1 MPRTRLVGGSLIG
14 FVIAACGG
22 VYQIGM
28 LESGNLPV
36 ARAHLVLVG
45 ARTGEIVGFV
55 ERDWDYDVDGYP

>member
-1 MPRTRLVGGSLIG
+1 
-14 FVIAACGG
+14 
-22 VYQIGM
+22 M
-28 LESGNLPV
+28 LESGNLSV